1 MCRQT
6 ACDDVQLTAY
16 QAIYAN
22 GSTSSNLPPG
32 IQFAVH
38 STAAPG
44 PGGQV
49 GGPLSRAQ
57 SKISSHHGLKL
68 SLGFKK
74 TSFSLSGP
82 STRGSSVAIHLVSLH
97 EASGLTV
104 RSCMQ
109 PRVTA
114 YSSDGE
120 DNPACSDPSVAAF
133 SNDANAQTPQSS
145 NGNLPACPKVP
156 SPPPPPAMPGIPAVP
171 WQAWVS

>member
-1 MCRQT
+1 MCRRT
-6 ACDDVQLTAY
+6 VCSDVQLTAY

-22 GSTSSNLPPG
+22 GSTSSSLPPG

-38 STAAPG
+38 SAAAPG

-49 GGPLSRAQ
+49 GPLPAQ
-57 SKISSHHGLKL
+57 HHPAPQAGSICSFYWTSKPIP
-68 SLGFKK
+68 
-74 TSFSLSGP
+74 SLSP
-82 STRGSSVAIHLVSLH
+82 QNLWQQRCHALSWRH

-104 RSCMQ
+104 HLCTQ

-145 NGNLPACPKVP
+145 NGNLPACRKLP
-156 SPPPPPAMPGIPAVP
+156 SPPPPPAIPGTPAVP
-171 WQAWVS
+171 RQSWVSQ